1 MSTTIAWV
9 AVILLFP
16 LILILWATESQQQR
30 IHRLRASGMSQNM
43 IATHLNISRY
53 AVRKALITT

>member
-1 MSTTIAWV
+1 MKTTLAWV

-16 LILILWATESQQQR
+16 LILLLWATESQQQR
-30 IHRLRASGMSQNM
+30 IRRLHTAGMSQTK

-53 AVRKALITT
+53 AVRKALMTT

>member
-1 MSTTIAWV
+1 V

-30 IHRLRASGMSQNM
+30 IHRLRASGMSQNK

-53 AVRKALITT
+53 AVRKALAVP

>member
-30 IHRLRASGMSQNM
+30 IRRLHTAGMSQNK

>member
-1 MSTTIAWV
+1 MTTTLAWV

-16 LILILWATESQQQR
+16 LILLLWASESKQQR
-30 IHRLRASGMSQNM
+30 IRRLHTAGLSQTKIASR
-43 IATHLNISRY
+43 LNISRY